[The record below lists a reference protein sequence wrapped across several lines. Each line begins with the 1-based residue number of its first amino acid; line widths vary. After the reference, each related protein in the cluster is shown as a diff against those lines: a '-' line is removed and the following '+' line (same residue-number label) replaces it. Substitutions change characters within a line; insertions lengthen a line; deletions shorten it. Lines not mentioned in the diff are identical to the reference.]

1 MKKIY
6 FSVFTLTFLTL
17 SLNSIQS
24 AAQLVRLSQGFDNYI
39 GSVAT
44 VPAGW
49 YISWNSTSS
58 PSYYFTSGNYGA
70 AIPSYKF
77 GNNGDEIISPY
88 FLSGDT
94 LRFWYKGQ
102 GVFSAQNTLVILYS
116 EDSTNWN
123 GLVSIDTL
131 LVTGTTFS
139 FPLPCEAHYLMFIY
153 NQVSGNLAFD
163 DIRVTMTDYLPDA
176 VAATTLNLHCAG
188 DTVCFFDMST
198 IAGCDSIVSR
208 VWDFGDSTATDSSE
222 NPCHV
227 FSQPGNYTV
236 KLFVMASNGNTDST
250 SLVGIPVNPV
260 PIAQF
265 SYNNVNGTV
274 IDFTDLSSVSSGSI
288 ISWYWNFGDST
299 LSLQHHPSHSFPSV
313 GTYWACLT
321 ATSGFGCSNTVCDSV
336 HVIGAGIEDYN
347 AETLA
352 ISVAPNP
359 AQSEIMVEIP
369 GADSS
374 PQFEM
379 FGITGSKFLI
389 SAEHIKEKI
398 FRITLPHLVEGVYFL
413 KVKTGKKSAVVKVLI
428 AN

>member
-6 FSVFTLTFLTL
+6 VAFTLIFLTV

-24 AAQLVRLSQGFDNYI
+24 SAQLVRLSQGFDNYI
-39 GSVAT
+39 GSAAT

-49 YISWNSTSS
+49 YVSWNSTSS

-102 GVFSAQNTLVILYS
+102 GTFSAQNTLLILSS

-123 GLVSIDTL
+123 GLVSMDTL

-139 FPLPCEAHYLMFIY
+139 YPLPCEAHYLMFIY

-163 DIRVTMTDYLPDA
+163 DVRVTMTNYSPDA
-176 VAATTLNLHCAG
+176 VPATPLNLHCAG

-198 IAGCDSIVSR
+198 IAGCDSISSR
-208 VWDFGDSTATDSSE
+208 VWDFGDSSAVDNSAS
-222 NPCHV
+222 PCHF
-227 FSQPGNYTV
+227 FSQAGNYTV
-236 KLFVMASNGNTDST
+236 KLFVTASNGNSDST
-250 SLVGIPVNPV
+250 TLSIGVNPV
-260 PIAQF
+260 PAAQF
-265 SYNNVNGTV
+265 SYNNVSGIV
-274 IDFTDLSSVSSGSI
+274 VDFTDLSSVSSGSI
-288 ISWYWNFGDST
+288 TSWYWDFGDST
-299 LSLQHHPSHSFPSV
+299 LSLQHYPSHSFAAV
-313 GTYWACLT
+313 GAYWVCLT

-336 HVIGAGIEDYN
+336 DVIGAGIADHN
-347 AETLA
+347 ASSFE
-352 ISVAPNP
+352 ISLFPNP
-359 AQSEIMVEIP
+359 AQNEIVAEIP
-369 GADSS
+369 DANSS

-379 FGITGSKFLI
+379 FDMTGGEFLI
-389 SAEHIKEKI
+389 SAERIKEKI
-398 FRITLPHLVEGVYFL
+398 FRLSLPHIADGVYFL
-413 KVKTGKKSAVVKVLI
+413 KVKTGEKSAVLKVVI